1 LEYADKE
8 ITDMKPFLS
17 WRDDWLLGF
26 EDLDEQHLELVEVLN
41 NLHRCFLQ
49 EKDAGTTADMDNICQ
64 QLSLLRKL
72 TRRHFQSEEDLMQK
86 YEYPGLEDHHR
97 EHVMLLAELQLHIR
111 EIEAGSKPF
120 SLGTLTAI
128 KHWQI
133 DHLLYSDRKFADFL
147 MCRLA
152 ANEAVDFADKIV
164 MLAQQQSDY
173 CDVGG
178 CWRKYRSG

>member
-1 LEYADKE
+1 
-8 ITDMKPFLS
+8 MKPFLS

-26 EDLDEQHLELVEVLN
+26 DNLDEQHLELVEALN
-41 NLHRCFLQ
+41 NLHQYFVQ
-49 EKDAGTTADMDNICQ
+49 EKEVGTSTGLDKICQ

-72 TRRHFQSEEDLMQK
+72 TRRHFQSEEALMRK

-111 EIEAGSKPF
+111 EIETGGKPF

-133 DHLLYSDRKFADFL
+133 DHLLYSDRRFADFL
-147 MCRLA
+147 MCRLP
-152 ANEAVDFADKIV
+152 ANEVIDINVEIANTST
-164 MLAQQQSDY
+164 QQSEYSEDR
-173 CDVGG
+173 DS
-178 CWRKYRSG
+178 WRKYRSG